1 MERTEKNRERIE
13 KELGQRKERKDRE
26 GARTE
31 KREAM
36 IINRI
41 RIRRINETR
50 TEKREVVRLAK
61 KNLESRTRRKKRKKK
76 RER

>member
-1 MERTEKNRERIE
+1 
-13 KELGQRKERKDRE
+13 
-26 GARTE
+26 
-31 KREAM
+31 M

>member
-61 KNLESRTRRKKRKKK
+61 KTLRVELEGKKGRK
-76 RER
+76 REKR

>member
-1 MERTEKNRERIE
+1 
-13 KELGQRKERKDRE
+13 
-26 GARTE
+26 
-31 KREAM
+31 M

-61 KNLESRTRRKKRKKK
+61 KTLRVELEGKKGRK
-76 RER
+76 REKR

>member
-1 MERTEKNRERIE
+1 
-13 KELGQRKERKDRE
+13 
-26 GARTE
+26 
-31 KREAM
+31 M

-76 RER
+76 REKIEKDLERKTKPRQR